1 MCAARYIGR
10 VGGLAVALGVGAAVF
25 TGYGVAWAE
34 PGSSG
39 SSSSGSSSQSSS
51 SSGSAGS
58 GSANS
63 GRSVASRIAS
73 ALKAARSTGAG
84 SSSDT
89 ATPSGSTTSGLP
101 GVVVSTGGA
110 LSSAL
115 SGAKAS
121 GGAGVAGGLKLPK
134 TLLSAGSAPAA
145 GEPSVAPARSAA
157 SSPTSSPAA
166 TDTAASGST
175 VSANE
180 VVVQPPSVSALLA
193 VPRIAASNVRTAA
206 STLASVAAPPNTLIA
221 GASLVT
227 MQPATPTPAATVPA
241 KASTILATVVT
252 EVLNPFAGNAPTGPV
267 DPPTSWVLLAAV
279 RREFSGAAV
288 SLDPASPITT
298 DPTLTFDDGIVYG
311 NANATDA
318 NGLPLAYTIVSDPN
332 QGGKITFV
340 PELAAGTFT
349 YLPYQT
355 VLTGTDEQ
363 FSELVSET
371 TPFDASLEALP
382 VVGGLVQPV
391 LVRIYQVPVLSTALA
406 PLIGSSVIVTFDSSE
421 VPQLTSG
428 VPAAFTVKVISF
440 DGTPI
445 STNFYP
451 APEADLA
458 ANGGTAPT
466 IFEGPGLAS
475 PGATDPNAEFGIGG
489 TTPGIAPLRAD
500 GYNVVTWDPRGEFA
514 SGGLLNLDSPA
525 FEGRDVS
532 ALITWDAQ
540 LPETQLDGP
549 NDPRMG
555 MVGGSYGG
563 GIQLVAAGIDPRID
577 AIVPAIAW
585 NSLNASLYP
594 DQLAPNS
601 VGANG
606 AFKTSFATLLL
617 LGLVETGARINPQLY
632 GGIVTGDLLGIL
644 TPGQQALL
652 AASGPDFLLNNITA
666 PTLLIQGTVD
676 VLFPLQQAV
685 TNGAVISANG
695 VPVKEIW
702 FCGGHGT
709 CQNPASPIQDQIIL
723 GDTLAWLD
731 QYVKQDPSDPA
742 DAIPTFQWVDQTGQF
757 YSSDLLPSDPNF
769 DGTPID
775 TTGTGGRL
783 LLVPVVGGSGPSTAP
798 LPQALGDGAKAK
810 NAVNLTTAPIAA
822 GTQIVGAPELT
833 MTYSGVGTSRFVY
846 AQIVDDNTG
855 QVVGHVVTPIPV
867 TLNGQ
872 TQTVTVPLDDIAY
885 TAPVG
890 ETDTLTLQITSSAT
904 AFENFTSFGTIN
916 ITSVQLSLP
925 TVGADANATP
935 ENSAP
940 AIPTEMATVA

>member
-1 MCAARYIGR
+1 MGAARCIGR

-34 PGSSG
+34 PGSGG

-51 SSGSAGS
+51 SSGSAAG

-63 GRSVASRIAS
+63 GGSVASKIAG
-73 ALKAARSTGAG
+73 ALKPARSTGAG
-84 SSSDT
+84 SSGSAST
-89 ATPSGSTTSGLP
+89 GSTTSALP
-101 GVVVSTGGA
+101 GVVVSTGA
-110 LSSAL
+110 
-115 SGAKAS
+115 
-121 GGAGVAGGLKLPK
+121 AGGLKLPK
-134 TLLSAGSAPAA
+134 ISLSPSSAPAT
-145 GEPSVAPARSAA
+145 GEPSFAPAKSAA
-157 SSPTSSPAA
+157 SSPTSSPTA
-166 TDTAASGST
+166 TDNPAPSGSVT
-175 VSANE
+175 ADE
-180 VVVQPPSVSALLA
+180 VVVKPPSVSTLLSPH
-193 VPRIAASNVRTAA
+193 VAATQVTATV
-206 STLASVAAPPNTLIA
+206 STLTSAPNTLMP

-227 MQPATPTPAATVPA
+227 MQPATPAPATTAPA
-241 KASTILATVVT
+241 NASTVLATVVS

-288 SLDPASPITT
+288 SLDPSNPITVT
-298 DPTLTFDDGIVYG
+298 PTLTFDDGIVYG

-371 TPFDASLEALP
+371 TPFDARLEALP
-382 VVGGLVQPV
+382 VVGSFVQPV
-391 LVRIYQVPVLSTALA
+391 LVKIYQVPVLSTALA
-406 PLIGSSVIVTFDSSE
+406 PVIGAAVIVPFDSAE
-421 VPQLTSG
+421 VPELTEG

-451 APEADLA
+451 ASGLEP
-458 ANGGTAPT
+458 GQTAPT

-475 PGATDPNAEFGIGG
+475 PGLTDPNSTDLGA
-489 TTPGIAPLRAD
+489 LRQD

-514 SGGLLNLDSPA
+514 SGGVLQVDSPA

-555 MVGGSYGG
+555 MVGASYGG

-577 AIVPAIAW
+577 AIVPIVAW
-585 NSLNASLYP
+585 NSLNSSLYP
-594 DQLAPNS
+594 NQ
-601 VGANG
+601 

-685 TNGAVISANG
+685 TNGQVISANG

-709 CQNPASPIQDQIIL
+709 CQNPPSPIQDQIIL
-723 GDTLAWLD
+723 ADMLAWLD
-731 QYVKQDPSDPA
+731 QYVMQDPSDPA

-757 YSSDLLPSDPNF
+757 YSSNLLPSDPNF
-769 DGTPID
+769 NGTPIVAS
-775 TTGTGGRL
+775 GTGGRL
-783 LLVPVVGGSGPSTAP
+783 LIVPVVGGSGPSTAP
-798 LPQALGDGAKAK
+798 IPQSLGDGAKAK
-810 NAVNLTTAPIAA
+810 NALNTTVSVPAE
-822 GTQIVGAPELT
+822 TQIVGAPELT

-855 QVVGHVVTPIPV
+855 QVLGHVVTPIPV

-872 TQTVTVPLDDIAY
+872 THTVTVPLDDIAY
-885 TAPVG
+885 TAPPNEG
-890 ETDTLTLQITSSAT
+890 DQLTLQITSSAT
-904 AFENFTSFGTIN
+904 AFENFTSFGTIDV
-916 ITSVQLSLP
+916 TSVQLSLP
-925 TVGADANATP
+925 TVGPDANATP

-940 AIPTEMATVA
+940 SELATAA